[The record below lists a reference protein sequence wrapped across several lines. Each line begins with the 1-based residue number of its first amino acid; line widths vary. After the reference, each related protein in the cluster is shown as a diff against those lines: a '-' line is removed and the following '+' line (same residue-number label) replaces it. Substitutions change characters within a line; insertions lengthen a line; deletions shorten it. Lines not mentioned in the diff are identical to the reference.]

1 VLRNVFISQ
10 YRRDSSRPALA
21 TAEELDRFE
30 DGSARQ
36 PHEIA
41 EGRLVYKAIAEL
53 PPNFRDAIVAVD
65 VAGLKY
71 RDAARSLGVAEATLT
86 SRLFRARN
94 RVAKAL
100 GPREAGAGKVFE
112 DACVLVADPTSDR
125 KDVT

>member
-1 VLRNVFISQ
+1 MPEAS
-10 YRRDSSRPALA
+10 
-21 TAEELDRFE
+21 
-30 DGSARQ
+30 
-36 PHEIA
+36 
-41 EGRLVYKAIAEL
+41 
-53 PPNFRDAIVAVD
+53 DAIVAVD

-100 GPREAGAGKVFE
+100 GPQDSGAGKIFE
-112 DACVLVADPTSDR
+112 EACVLVPDPTSDR